1 MGAPNVGEVL
11 VGKPATGTG
20 GILTAPLGTDL
31 PGGVN
36 GIVDAAFVDAG
47 FIGDSGVTLTENRD
61 TSDIFA
67 WGGSKVRVVQN
78 SHALQITFTLLET
91 TEDSMSLVRG
101 SERVATTADG
111 FKAEVT
117 ADVHE
122 HMALIVD
129 AYDGDRG
136 VRIEIADA
144 QIVDIGDQVLV
155 HTDATGYEVTVEC
168 FPDEND
174 VKATFY
180 YEDIIDGS

>member
-1 MGAPNVGEVL
+1 MGAPTATEVL
-11 VGKPATGTG
+11 VGAPATGTG
-20 GILTAPLGTDL
+20 GILTAPLGTAL

-36 GIVDAAFVDAG
+36 TAPNIAFVDAG
-47 FIGDSGVTLTENRD
+47 FIGDGGVTITENRE

-78 SHALQITFTLLET
+78 SHSLQLTFTLLET
-91 TEDSMSLVRG
+91 TEDSISLVRG
-101 SERVATTADG
+101 ASRVTTTADG
-111 FKAEVT
+111 FKAEVS

-129 AYDGDRG
+129 AQDGERG
-136 VRIEIADA
+136 VRIEVADA
-144 QIVDIGDQVLV
+144 QIIDIGDQVLV

-180 YEDIIDGS
+180 YEDIDVTP